1 MVRNKWS
8 FGNPL
13 VSEINTGIA
22 LKGLMSENKE
32 TKVEIKRAV
41 IKFAAK
47 VDILHG

>member
-1 MVRNKWS
+1 
-8 FGNPL
+8 L
-13 VSEINTGIA
+13 VKEINTGIA
-22 LKGLMSENKE
+22 LNGLMSENKE

>member
-8 FGNPL
+8 LGNPL

-22 LKGLMSENKE
+22 LNGFMSEKSE
-32 TKVEIKRAV
+32 TTVEIKRAV
-41 IKFAAK
+41 IKFTAK